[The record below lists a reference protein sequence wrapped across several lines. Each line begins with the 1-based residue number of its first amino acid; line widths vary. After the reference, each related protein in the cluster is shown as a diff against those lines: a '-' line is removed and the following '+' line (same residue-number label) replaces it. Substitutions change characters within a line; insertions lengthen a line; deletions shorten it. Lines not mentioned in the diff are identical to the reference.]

1 MKITL
6 SSEEMLAQWKLRRGF
21 EPLRSDCVI
30 TRSDG
35 VDIDQLLRLEMR
47 DWYLNLLS
55 TGPIEMLATT
65 NIANDIAVVV
75 GEDNVGIVTLPE
87 SCRRIVEFQLEGW
100 LRPAKIITNPHCQ
113 EALLQ
118 DNPYSRG
125 GCEQPVVV
133 LDGNRL
139 FLYSLP
145 SSTPKIVRAIAVME
159 PTDGSYVL
167 DERGLSTI
175 SNS

>member
-47 DWYLNLLS
+47 DWYLDLLC
-55 TGPIEMLATT
+55 TAPVEMLATT

-75 GEDNVGIVTLPE
+75 RDDGVGIVTLPE
-87 SCRRIVEFQLEGW
+87 SCRRIVEFQLDGW
-100 LRPAKIITNPHCQ
+100 CRPAKIITNPHCQ
-113 EALLQ
+113 EALIQ

-133 LDGNRL
+133 LNGNRL

-159 PTDGSYVL
+159 PADGSYVL
-167 DERGLSTI
+167 DERGMATI
-175 SNS
+175 QNA

>member
-1 MKITL
+1 M
-6 SSEEMLAQWKLRRGF
+6 
-21 EPLRSDCVI
+21 
-30 TRSDG
+30 
-35 VDIDQLLRLEMR
+35 
-47 DWYLNLLS
+47 
-55 TGPIEMLATT
+55 
-65 NIANDIAVVV
+65 
-75 GEDNVGIVTLPE
+75 GIVTLPE

-175 SNS
+175 RNS